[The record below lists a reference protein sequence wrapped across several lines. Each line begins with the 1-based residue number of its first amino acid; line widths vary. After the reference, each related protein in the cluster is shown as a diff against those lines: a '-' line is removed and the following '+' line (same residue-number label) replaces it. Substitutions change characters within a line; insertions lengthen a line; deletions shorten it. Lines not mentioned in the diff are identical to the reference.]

1 MATFMT
7 SAFTA
12 PDRRKKAVTY
22 GSKSSR
28 LTTIPAPVAAP
39 ASNSDAPSPERPR
52 KKSALPNGLG
62 KRQAEET
69 HNGVSLGKSR
79 PTNTNADIFDVPSED
94 EFVLNTAK
102 TAKKLPIKRRIP
114 EDKTVPKSKVRI
126 AEPVPDTIKVPQ
138 LSHKPK
144 PTQTVASTASKLLKA
159 VQPAKKIPTPMAP
172 TPTAPSEI
180 RVATLKQQ
188 VNTTRPPQAL
198 QIGNIGITTTVQR
211 SSSKPIIVPQAKAPA
226 PTASKSTKI
235 TKDSSAPS
243 IKKNTLPVKAPFKPP
258 RDMDVFDMPMSD
270 DELNESTPKPLRRV
284 LPSIRNDTAK
294 TTRLLS
300 GNREEESTGSSD
312 SAAAKK
318 RKRRG
323 SVSSTVGP
331 RQLNTQKSELSLPQ
345 RSRKCPKQDSG
356 SSMGRPSA
364 PLSATTV
371 IRDDQPVLPVINKPR
386 RTRTRTV
393 PVLTRPPVTKG
404 ESAPAT
410 LHSMLPER
418 KASKPSPVAEV
429 SEAMDEGTFYEIPEP
444 LATPVRPSAKDSSGS
459 VTPRQKAL
467 FGSLLRSSSSTTP
480 IPSIS
485 RLQLT
490 DSKPRSLLGALS
502 RSKSDV
508 AHSAHSKQ
516 AKLIASLKDAESS
529 SDDGSSDSDSTSG
542 SESRQETYAMTINK
556 ASSTAEKSAPT
567 DKTASDDMDIDS
579 NTAVESQAPQASTG
593 FGNRSRFTYAKSRSY
608 LQEENPEDAFL
619 MSLDADDPLVLGSQ
633 SKDSQTED
641 DDEASQARPKHE
653 LIRQGQNTEFQ
664 WTNAMFIDDIAATSS
679 SSIRRS
685 TLLELSTKMANE
697 TFAHALLD
705 SSLAHQFLTNIA
717 AEGEVIFNFAAAAAT
732 MFMLQ
737 ASPTY
742 TTLDQVY
749 RSGLVVLLSKL
760 LDNDTDIQHTAKD
773 RKTNLSKIARE
784 SVIGFRS
791 TVVSASLCL
800 TSKPHTVSPRLVALT
815 ALDSLVTGLREAK
828 NLEPIINQGTLDK
841 LVDIASAAAERCR
854 THSGD
859 EDAKW
864 VLRLVVS
871 TLEAVSLAKQKPL
884 VWSARL
890 LQNLAVSL
898 PVVFQIGEALSITM
912 AVKLC
917 MNLTNNKPKACQQ
930 FSKPGFVQ
938 PLVHSIVSRM
948 KHLQASLEDEQ
959 RTEVLDT
966 LILSLGAMINLT
978 EHNDEARLNADDGK
992 HLIESLVSTFVD
1004 GSARTT
1010 MVSYPRHSNQIS
1022 ALTPLR
1028 LRRCRRLNQVLL
1040 SATSAFCLVTCA
1052 STTLLR

>member
-22 GSKSSR
+22 GSKASR
-28 LTTIPAPVAAP
+28 LTTIPAPVAAS

-52 KKSALPNGLG
+52 KNSALTNRLG

-69 HNGVSLGKSR
+69 HNGASLGKSR

-114 EDKTVPKSKVRI
+114 EDKTVPKSKARI

-159 VQPAKKIPTPMAP
+159 VQPPKK
-172 TPTAPSEI
+172 APSEI

-198 QIGNIGITTTVQR
+198 QTGNIGITSAVQR

-235 TKDSSAPS
+235 AKGSSA
-243 IKKNTLPVKAPFKPP
+243 KNNALPVKAPFKAP
-258 RDMDVFDMPMSD
+258 RDMDVFDMPVSD

-323 SVSSTVGP
+323 SVSFTGGP

-345 RSRKCPKQDSG
+345 RSRKCPKQDIG
-356 SSMGRPSA
+356 SSMGRASA

-371 IRDDQPVLPVINKPR
+371 IRDAQPVLPVINKPR

-393 PVLTRPPVTKG
+393 PVPTRPPVTKG

-444 LATPVRPSAKDSSGS
+444 IATPVRPSAKDSSGS

-480 IPSIS
+480 MPSIS

-556 ASSTAEKSAPT
+556 ASNTAEKPAST
-567 DKTASDDMDIDS
+567 NETASDDMDIDS
-579 NTAVESQAPQASTG
+579 NTAVESQTSQASTG

-697 TFAHALLD
+697 AFAHALLD

-732 MFMLQ
+732 MFMLR

-749 RSGLVVLLSKL
+749 RTGLVVLLSKL
-760 LDNDTDIQHTAKD
+760 LDNDTDIQRIAKD

-791 TVVSASLCL
+791 TVVSAPLCL

-815 ALDSLVTGLREAK
+815 ALESLVTGLREAK

-859 EDAKW
+859 EDAKL

-948 KHLQASLEDEQ
+948 MHLQASLEDEQ